1 MFFYNCL
8 QKNGFEKAG
17 RLDSPQP
24 DALAQAVLITTPN
37 CNATVSEENPIVFVI
52 TKIGYNNFRKANK
65 LLGYSS

>member
-8 QKNGFEKAG
+8 QKNGVEKAG

-52 TKIGYNNFRKANK
+52 TKIG
-65 LLGYSS
+65 